1 MPAYGKSVTGLRQE
15 TIHESRV
22 TEEEVFMTDILFSSW
37 GGVVTDNRGKPEVD
51 RQTPPGLNLPLEFDK
66 EKKIKAFVGWDGIAI
81 RDPDTNIIDLIR
93 AYLEAVQ
100 EESCGKCTPC
110 RVGTR
115 IMSTIMKRIADGNG
129 KTEDLQQLKSL
140 GEMIL
145 KSSKCNLGQTGPKPV
160 LDALG
165 HFNNQFSE
173 VIQSKK
179 PVPRQEYK
187 VKVTAPCVSACPSH
201 LPICDYVELIKEGRF
216 LESLEAIRGA
226 TCLAGVLG
234 RVCVRPCEENC
245 RRANV
250 DEPISIRWLK
260 RFVADY
266 ELEKRKEPLIK
277 RESPRSEKVAII
289 GAGPAGLSC
298 AYYLGLKGYSV
309 TLFERLAEPGGM
321 AAVGIPDYRLPRDI
335 LRYEAG
341 LVERLGVNIRY
352 NTQVGKDIT
361 LSQIF
366 EQGYK
371 AIFVSVGAQT
381 NTSMGVEGEDKGY
394 QGFIPGVFYLLEVNL
409 GRDPYP
415 EGKKVVVVGG
425 GNVAIDCVRSSFRI
439 GKQDVNLVYRRT
451 KKEMPADAVEIHD
464 AEQEGVKFHYL
475 CNPVRIIE
483 KNGKVVGVECIRM
496 ELGEPDESGRRRP
509 VPIKGSE
516 FFIETD
522 ILIPAIGQ
530 AIDLSCLEEKDG
542 VKTTKRSTV
551 AVQEGTFQTSREGI
565 FSAGD
570 CVTGPDV
577 LVRAA
582 GHGKRAADKID
593 LFLRGS
599 EVKETEEER
608 LEGLV
613 EKVKVY
619 DKKEK
624 VGISGG
630 QKRAVLEM
638 LPPETRKWV
647 FDEVEEG
654 FPIPVAQKEAERC
667 LRCVRVALFAV

>member
-1 MPAYGKSVTGLRQE
+1 MS
-15 TIHESRV
+15 
-22 TEEEVFMTDILFSSW
+22 DILFSSW
-37 GGVVTDNRGKPEVD
+37 GGVVTDNRGKPEAE
-51 RQTPPGLNLPLEFDK
+51 RQTAPALSLPLEFDK
-66 EKKIKAFVGWDGIAI
+66 ERKIKAFVGWDGIAI
-81 RDPDTNIIDLIR
+81 RDPEVNIVDMIR
-93 AYLEAVQ
+93 AYVEEVQ
-100 EESCGKCTPC
+100 KESCGKCTPC

-115 IMSTIMKRIADGNG
+115 IMSSMLSRIASGQG
-129 KTEDLQQLKSL
+129 REEDLNQLRSL
-140 GEMIL
+140 GETIL

-160 LDALG
+160 LDALS
-165 HFNNQFSE
+165 HFKGEFLE
-173 VIQSKK
+173 AIHGKRV
-179 PVPRQEYK
+179 VPRQEYK

-201 LPICDYVELIKEGRF
+201 LPIYDYVELIKEGRF
-216 LESLEAIRGA
+216 QESLSAIREA

-250 DEPISIRWLK
+250 DECISIKWLK

-266 ELEKRKEPLIK
+266 ELEKRREPDLK
-277 RESPRSEKVAII
+277 KAASRPEKVAVI

-298 AYYLGLKGYSV
+298 AYYLALKGYPV
-309 TLFERLAEPGGM
+309 TIFERLGEPGGM
-321 AAVGIPDYRLPRDI
+321 AAVGIPDYRLPRNI
-335 LRYEAG
+335 LRYEAEM
-341 LVERLGVNIRY
+341 VKRLGVEIRY

-371 AIFVSVGAQT
+371 AIFVGVGAQT
-381 NTSMGVEGEDKGY
+381 NTSMGVEGEDQGY
-394 QGFIPGVFYLLEVNL
+394 RGFIPGVFYLLEINL

-439 GKQDVNLVYRRT
+439 GKTDVNLVYRRT
-451 KKEMPADAVEIHD
+451 KKEMPADHVEIHD
-464 AEQEGVKFHYL
+464 AEEEGVTFHYL
-475 CNPVRIIE
+475 CNPVRIIAKE
-483 KNGKVVGVECIRM
+483 GRVIGVECIRM

-530 AIDLSCLEEKDG
+530 AIDLSFLEEKDG
-542 VKTTKRSTV
+542 VKTTKRATL
-551 AVQEGTFQTSREGI
+551 AVEEGTFRTSREGI

-577 LVRAA
+577 LVRGA

-593 LFLRGS
+593 LFLRGMT
-599 EVKETEEER
+599 VKESEEER
-608 LEGLV
+608 LEALV
-613 EKVKVY
+613 EKIKVY
-619 DKKEK
+619 NKDEEI
-624 VGISGG
+624 GISGG
-630 QKRAVLEM
+630 QKREVLKM

-654 FPIPVAQKEAERC
+654 FSMPAAQKEAERC
-667 LRCVRVALFAV
+667 LRCVRIGLFAL

>member
-1 MPAYGKSVTGLRQE
+1 M
-15 TIHESRV
+15 
-22 TEEEVFMTDILFSSW
+22 
-37 GGVVTDNRGKPEVD
+37 
-51 RQTPPGLNLPLEFDK
+51 
-66 EKKIKAFVGWDGIAI
+66 
-81 RDPDTNIIDLIR
+81 
-93 AYLEAVQ
+93 
-100 EESCGKCTPC
+100 
-110 RVGTR
+110 
-115 IMSTIMKRIADGNG
+115 
-129 KTEDLQQLKSL
+129 
-140 GEMIL
+140 
-145 KSSKCNLGQTGPKPV
+145 
-160 LDALG
+160 
-165 HFNNQFSE
+165 
-173 VIQSKK
+173 
-179 PVPRQEYK
+179 
-187 VKVTAPCVSACPSH
+187 
-201 LPICDYVELIKEGRF
+201 
-216 LESLEAIRGA
+216 GA
-226 TCLAGVLG
+226 
-234 RVCVRPCEENC
+234 E
-245 RRANV
+245 
-250 DEPISIRWLK
+250 
-260 RFVADY
+260 
-266 ELEKRKEPLIK
+266 
-277 RESPRSEKVAII
+277 
-289 GAGPAGLSC
+289 
-298 AYYLGLKGYSV
+298 
-309 TLFERLAEPGGM
+309 
-321 AAVGIPDYRLPRDI
+321 
-335 LRYEAG
+335 
-341 LVERLGVNIRY
+341 IRY

-371 AIFVSVGAQT
+371 AIYIAVGAQT
-381 NTSMGVEGEDKGY
+381 NTPMGVEGEDKGY
-394 QGFIPGVFYLLEVNL
+394 KGFIPGVFYLLEINL
-409 GRDPYP
+409 GRDPCP

-451 KKEMPADAVEIHD
+451 KKEMPADAAEIHD

-475 CNPVRIIE
+475 FTPVRIIE

-516 FFIETD
+516 FFIEAD
-522 ILIPAIGQ
+522 IAIPAIGQ
-530 AIDLSCLEEKDG
+530 AIDLSFLEEKDG
-542 VKTTKRSTV
+542 IKTTKRSTI
-551 AVQEGTFQTSREGI
+551 AIQEGTFLTSRPGI

-608 LEGLV
+608 LEDLV
-613 EKVKVY
+613 EKIKVY

-630 QKRAVLEM
+630 QKRAVLQM

-667 LRCVRVALFAV
+667 LRCARVALFAV